1 MTPTDPIAATESTSS
16 LEYAIMRVG
25 EHFADVLYFDL
36 GRYLIAAGVLTLF
49 LLVFRSWSDARRIQ
63 RKRQASRADYIRE
76 VLSSFRTVI
85 VFAFVTLATLVGR
98 EVGLIELKL
107 ESAPL
112 FTVAWQF
119 ALIVLVHDAYFYWIH
134 RAMHTKALF
143 RISHLHHHKSRT
155 PTPWTA
161 YSFATLEAVVEAAYM
176 PLFLIITS
184 MMGIQYAGFALFLFL
199 WHMIIRNVMAHAGSE
214 LFPAGWVDNPLTSWI
229 STTTHHDLHHSSGH
243 NYGFYFTF
251 WDRMMGTEH
260 PRYAEEFRKNAKPL
274 FGASVPPLRLPQFS
288 RSKAERVSVMVAA
301 LLAAAATVNGWLVA
315 VDPAF
320 I

>member
-1 MTPTDPIAATESTSS
+1 MTTPTTLTAAEQASTPTFQ
-16 LEYAIMRVG
+16 YAVARVS
-25 EHFADVLYFDL
+25 EHFANVLYFDL
-36 GRYLIAAGVLTLF
+36 GRYLIAAGALTVF

-63 RKRQASRADYIRE
+63 RKRSASRKDYIRE
-76 VLSSFRTVI
+76 VLSSFRTVL
-85 VFAFVTLATLVGR
+85 VFAFVTLITLVGR
-98 EVGLIELKL
+98 ELGLIEFKL
-107 ESAPL
+107 DSAPL
-112 FTVAWQF
+112 FTIAWQF

-143 RISHLHHHKSRT
+143 KIAHLHHHKSRT

-161 YSFATLEAVVEAAYM
+161 YSFATLEAVVEAIYM
-176 PLFLIITS
+176 PIFLIVTS
-184 MMGIQYAGFALFLFL
+184 AIGIQYAGLAILFFL

-229 STTTHHDLHHSSGH
+229 STTTHHDLHHSSGY

-274 FGASVPPLRLPQFS
+274 FGKRRLPQLA
-288 RSKAERVSVMVAA
+288 RTKAENISVILAA
-301 LLAAAATVNGWLVA
+301 MLAAATTMHGLLLAA
-315 VDPAF
+315 DPSF
-320 I
+320 V